1 MGTLKAKIAIDTSD
15 LNTTSINQL
24 YEKDLTVTK
33 GGILVGEIDATTV
46 GTAVVLL
53 LAADHASGTKVYL
66 RNKHASNTLNILFR
80 TGGTPTQSE
89 LQLKAGEFAFFPWD
103 YLQDFW
109 CGASA
114 ASQTLEYWI
123 FDKAQ

>member
-89 LQLKAGEFAFFPWD
+89 LQLKAGEFAFFPWTGGAD
-103 YLQDFW
+103 IRAW
-109 CGASA
+109 ASA
-114 ASQTLEYWI
+114 IDTTIEYGT
-123 FDKAQ
+123 FA